1 MEAVKEKI
9 LIVDDEVLIRKL
21 LCQKLTKEGYD
32 CVEADSADRAL
43 KKIENGSI
51 DLVISDIRMP
61 EKSGIELLTSV
72 KETYPDLAVVMA
84 TGVSEM
90 GVAIECLK
98 NGADDYICKPF
109 DLDRVKTSVQRS
121 LEKRKL
127 QLMAKGYQ
135 EYLKQR
141 VELQT
146 EEIKKLSLGAIESLV
161 IALEAKDRYTA
172 GHSRRVS
179 DITVA
184 IAREM
189 KLPDAEIEDI
199 RWGSLLHDVGK
210 IAVSHMV
217 QNKPGD
223 LTPEEYDQ
231 IMVHPQVGSEIIKP
245 VVNHNIVEMVQ
256 HHHDHYGGT
265 GLHQMVSGKDIPLGA
280 RILAVADSF
289 DAMTSDRPYR
299 RALPVKDSLAEIER
313 CSGSQFDPQIVQ
325 VFLKIYGMGN
335 IPTQA

>member
-9 LIVDDEVLIRKL
+9 LIVDDEALIRKL
-21 LCQKLTKEGYD
+21 LRQKLTKEGYECD
-32 CVEADSADRAL
+32 EADSADNAL
-43 KKIENGSI
+43 KKIYTGCI
-51 DLVISDIRMP
+51 DLIISDIRMP

-72 KETYPDLAVVMA
+72 KETHPDTAVVMA
-84 TGVSEM
+84 TGVAEM

-109 DLDRVKTSVQRS
+109 DLERVKASVQRS

-146 EEIKKLSLGAIESLV
+146 EEIKKLSLGAIEALV

-179 DITVA
+179 EITVA
-184 IAREM
+184 IAKEM
-189 KLPDAEIEDI
+189 ALPEAGIEDI

-210 IAVSHMV
+210 IAVSQMV

-223 LTPEEYDQ
+223 LTPEEYEQ

-245 VVNHNIVEMVQ
+245 VVNQAIVDMVE
-256 HHHDHYGGT
+256 HHHDHYDGT
-265 GLHQMVSGKDIPLGA
+265 SLHQVASGKNIPLGA
-280 RILAVADSF
+280 RILAVADAF

-299 RALPVKDSLAEIER
+299 RALPVGDSLAEIAR
-313 CSGSQFDPQIVQ
+313 CSGYQFDPEIVR
-325 VFLKIYGMGN
+325 VFFKIYALEK
-335 IPTQA
+335 IQA